1 MIQYVQLIHFFKEGF
16 NDIKTTFSCSI
27 THIWTAFSWYCF
39 CGCFIWKWLQLV
51 FYLYICACISIIF
64 IFLFSITKNSPKR
77 ENKFY
82 AIISLIS
89 FFLFTYITFGPYF
102 GFTGFIAVPTLLY
115 ALVAYIYYLL
125 RNKYNQTHHVILI
138 DALYMIIKVGLIF
151 TLIVAT
157 GLMGLGV

>member
-1 MIQYVQLIHFFKEGF
+1 MVSKLLFHARLLIYGLLLADIAFAVTSFG
-16 NDIKTTFSCSI
+16 NDYNSP
-27 THIWTAFSWYCF
+27 
-39 CGCFIWKWLQLV
+39 V
-51 FYLYICACISIIF
+51 IF
-64 IFLFSITKNSPKR
+64 VYAIVSALIYIFLFSITKNSPKR

-115 ALVAYIYYLL
+115 ALVAYVYYLL

-138 DALYMIIKVGLIF
+138 NALYMNIKVGLIF